1 MAVIL
6 CKERYQRMC
15 VAVLY
20 HKQTAVVGI
29 FGENGI
35 YVYSGYVL
43 TEEGGIFILYIK
55 ELTEIHTV
63 IRSVGLCSAFIYG
76 YADLRFIIRQSV
88 NVYSIGGYAVVE
100 RL

>member
-29 FGENGI
+29 FGKNGI
-35 YVYSGYVL
+35 YVYSGNVL

-63 IRSVGLCSAFIYG
+63 IRSVGLCSAFIYV
-76 YADLRFIIRQSV
+76 YADLRFVIRQSV
-88 NVYSIGGYAVVE
+88 NVYSVRGYAVVE